1 MPVEVR
7 DESEVDEAIEVK
19 KSKTLA
25 GALVDKNGMAVG
37 SIELKVG
44 KAGKKGSSVS
54 GSVTMLSNGKK
65 ATAKA

>member
-25 GALVDKNGMAVG
+25 GALVDKDEMAVG
-37 SIELKVG
+37 AAQ
-44 KAGKKGSSVS
+44 AGKI
-54 GSVTMLSNGKK
+54 
-65 ATAKA
+65 